1 MGMEIVRQESL
12 TDHGNHC
19 RLWLYEDI
27 YNILRKKKY
36 GESKKQHDIY
46 FMLHK
51 LRLEIKD
58 SFGLSRHM
66 PIKL

>member
-27 YNILRKKKY
+27 YNILKKKY
-36 GESKKQHDIY
+36 GKSKKTT
-46 FMLHK
+46 
-51 LRLEIKD
+51 
-58 SFGLSRHM
+58 
-66 PIKL
+66 